1 MQESR
6 ALQYILGASLFM
18 IALFAVSSFVMI
30 NSQAG
35 VSTASVSINNIAP
48 VVTSRFISNN
58 ANGGNDG
65 LNAAANFD
73 LIAGTTRTVHVN
85 GIISDNNGEADIAA
99 VKVALYKTSTAG
111 AENCVADSN
120 DCYVNA
126 ACAIDAAV
134 GTGLQVGYSCAF
146 PLEFFTDSTVT
157 GGVSPADTWHLA
169 VTAIDIASLAT
180 LDATYAK
187 EMPLL
192 TALTIPGAISYGAL
206 DLNTSTTDLNNTFIT
221 MTQQG
226 NDVADVEVSMA
237 NAVVPCLT
245 GGISTGSIPRGFLSW
260 ALTDTDV
267 AGSTPL
273 SNIVADTNLN
283 VGYRTA
289 GVVTKDLYWNIV
301 VPVSGVGGTCSGN
314 VTISTIAA

>member
-30 NSQAG
+30 NSQAD
-35 VSTASVSINNIAP
+35 VSTASVSINNVAP
-48 VVTSRFISNN
+48 VVTSKFISDL
-58 ANGGNDG
+58 ANGGNDA
-65 LNAAANFD
+65 LNGAANFS
-73 LIAGTTRTVHVN
+73 LNAGTTRTVHVN
-85 GIISDNNGEADIAA
+85 GVVSDSNGEADITT
-99 VKVALYKTSTAG
+99 VKVALYRTSTVG

-126 ACAIDAAV
+126 ACAIDASV

-157 GGVSPADTWHLA
+157 GGVAPGDTWHLA
-169 VTAIDIASLAT
+169 VTVVDISLLNS
-180 LDATYAK
+180 LDATYTK

-206 DLNTSTTDLNNTFIT
+206 ALNTSTTNLNNTFIT

-237 NAVVPCLT
+237 SAAVPCLT

-267 AGSTPL
+267 AGSTAL
-273 SNIVADTNLN
+273 SNLVVDTNLG

-289 GVVTKDLYWNIV
+289 GAVTKDLYWNIV
-301 VPVSGVGGTCSGN
+301 VPVAGVGGTCSGN